1 MKKILLL
8 SLLFIPLFSNGQ
20 LYDPTKPDTTKRE
33 VCSLEI
39 VPNKELFKQRIY
51 RYNKYREKDSLNCI
65 LPYDWFSGY
74 TARHGLLTTTLHNS
88 YVLEK
93 RCKRLE
99 NELNN
104 LKKKSNFGV
113 ITLQDLQNYQ
123 QECYKDTCWVT
134 YDQWYQ
140 DRISCKLGDGDYEIV
155 KERYDLELQRTLFL
169 VRRTPTFDGFVKYL
183 EE

>member
-8 SLLFIPLFSNGQ
+8 SLLFIPLFCNGQ
-20 LYDPTKPDTTKRE
+20 IYFYQD
-33 VCSLEI
+33 SIEI
-39 VPNKELFKQRIY
+39 PKI
-51 RYNKYREKDSLNCI
+51 
-65 LPYDWFSGY
+65 
-74 TARHGLLTTTLHNS
+74 
-88 YVLEK
+88 
-93 RCKRLE
+93 
-99 NELNN
+99 
-104 LKKKSNFGV
+104 
-113 ITLQDLQNYQ
+113 ITLSDLQNYQ